1 MPFTTRVL
9 VPFCLAAA
17 LALGGFGR
25 AGAGED
31 VQVAVVAILATSDAN
46 NPKVDAGLENI
57 ARRVQKKYPDLNRF
71 HMAQMTSQG
80 VTVGREET
88 FKLVDDQSAR
98 VVVEQPADK
107 NDHVRLTVKAPELRA
122 ITYTTCCGK
131 FFPIVTPYRTKK
143 QEQLIMAV
151 MVSPCKEE

>member
-1 MPFTTRVL
+1 MPTATRLL
-9 VPFCLAAA
+9 VPFWLAAG
-17 LALGGFGR
+17 LLLGNVAR
-25 AGAGED
+25 AAAGDE
-31 VQVAVVAILATSDAN
+31 VQVAVVAILATSDAK

-57 ARRVQKKYPDLNRF
+57 ARRVQKKYPGLTRF

-80 VTVGREET
+80 VTVGRAET

-98 VVVEQPADK
+98 VVVEQAADQ
-107 NDHVRLTVKAPELRA
+107 NDHVRLTVTPPELRA

-131 FFPIVTPYRTKK
+131 YLPIVTPYHTKK
-143 QEQLIMAV
+143 QEQLIMAI